1 VSITLADGV
10 SLAETDGGAV
20 LLDERSG
27 RYWQLNAS
35 GARVLQRLLAGDTP
49 AEAGAAA
56 ANGARVPAERAEGD
70 VRTLLE
76 KLRHAGLVGR

>member
-1 VSITLADGV
+1 MSITLADGV

-35 GARVLQRLLAGDTP
+35 GARVLHRLLAGDTA

-56 ANGARVPAERAEGD
+56 ANGASVPAERAAGD
-70 VRTLLE
+70 AHTLLE
-76 KLRHAGLVGR
+76 KLRHAGLVSS